1 MKAHIEIRFVAG
13 EYGGVEFPPAPSR
26 LLQAVIAATGDG
38 YIDLLRHFET
48 ETPVIYASSDFARVD
63 FATYVI
69 NNDEHLEHINA
80 SNQKTIVQRI
90 GDLRVVYEYNVA
102 PELFPVVCEAAKQ
115 IQALG
120 RAGDW
125 VLATASENVDVTGLD
140 KFERRENGS
149 LSLNTPVAG
158 FVDSVFARYQQGTA
172 LELTSV
178 QFAKNAGS
186 PKVNVLFDLTEPV
199 PLEHAS
205 HVVSWIR
212 HAAMKRLPAISG
224 HEDHDRRLILSLY
237 LLSILETT

>member
-1 MKAHIEIRFVAG
+1 MLVPILLVWTLQRTSSTTTNIWSTSTLRIRR
-13 EYGGVEFPPAPSR
+13 R
-26 LLQAVIAATGDG
+26 LCNALVICELCT
-38 YIDLLRHFET
+38 
-48 ETPVIYASSDFARVD
+48 
-63 FATYVI
+63 
-69 NNDEHLEHINA
+69 NN
-80 SNQKTIVQRI
+80 
-90 GDLRVVYEYNVA
+90 NVA

-172 LELTSV
+172 LKLTSV

-224 HEDHDRRLILSLY
+224 HEDHDRRLVIIPIPTLDFRDNWIPTGHCDCS
-237 LLSILETT
+237 